1 MEYYSAIIKKWNNAV
16 CSHMNGTRDY
26 HTKWRKSKKERQIPY
41 DINYTWNL
49 KYDTNESIYETDQ
62 ETQRTDVQLPRRR
75 QGWGR
80 NGVAAG
86 VQTRIAKRQGST
98 G

>member
-1 MEYYSAIIKKWNNAV
+1 MD
-16 CSHMNGTRDY
+16 GPRDF
-26 HTKWRKSKKERQIPY
+26 HTKTEREIQIPY
-41 DINYTWNL
+41 AIIYTWNL
-49 KYDTNESIYETDQ
+49 KYDTNESIYETDH